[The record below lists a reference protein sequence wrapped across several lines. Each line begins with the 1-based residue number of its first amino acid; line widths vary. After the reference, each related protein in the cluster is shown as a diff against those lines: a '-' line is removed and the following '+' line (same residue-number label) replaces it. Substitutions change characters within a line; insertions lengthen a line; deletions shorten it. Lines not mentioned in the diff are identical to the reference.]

1 MLVMASS
8 ASSENTPSYDK
19 AWTIHA
25 SIIGL
30 NTGNILFQGLELDK
44 NNPDMIVVT
53 ALTILTAALPFQ
65 AIFFLINSY
74 IREFDGMN
82 ELEYAMLERL
92 LIICQ
97 VISFSSIIGIA
108 ILMTNTHH
116 FMGMAFITSA
126 ILALLFLRTA
136 SNQADILSRMS
147 K

>member
-1 MLVMASS
+1 MTTSATDDNAPAS
-8 ASSENTPSYDK
+8 DK

-30 NTGNILFQGLELDK
+30 NTGNILFQGLELDHS
-44 NNPDMIVVT
+44 NPDMIVVVG
-53 ALTILTAALPFQ
+53 LTILCAALPFQ

-74 IREFDGMN
+74 IQEFDGMH

-97 VISFSSIIGIA
+97 VISYSSLVGIA

-116 FMGMAFITSA
+116 YMGIAFVISA
-126 ILALLFLRTA
+126 ILAILFLRTA
-136 SNQADILSRMS
+136 SNQVDILSRMTR
-147 K
+147 

>member
-1 MLVMASS
+1 MAARASNDNSS
-8 ASSENTPSYDK
+8 SYDK

-30 NTGNILFQGLELDK
+30 NTGNILFQGLELDSS
-44 NNPDMIVVT
+44 NPDMVVIT
-53 ALTILTAALPFQ
+53 GLTILAAALPFQ

-74 IREFDGMN
+74 IQEFDGMH

-97 VISFSSIIGIA
+97 VISYSSLIGIA

-116 FMGMAFITSA
+116 YIGMAFITSA
-126 ILALLFLRTA
+126 ILAILFLRTA
-136 SNQADILSRMS
+136 SNQADTLSRIS
-147 K
+147 R

>member
-1 MLVMASS
+1 MAARASNDNSS
-8 ASSENTPSYDK
+8 SYDK

-30 NTGNILFQGLELDK
+30 NTGNILFQGLELDSS
-44 NNPDMIVVT
+44 NPDMIVIT
-53 ALTILTAALPFQ
+53 GLTILAAALPFQ

-74 IREFDGMN
+74 IQEFDGMH

-97 VISFSSIIGIA
+97 VISYSSLIGIA

-116 FMGMAFITSA
+116 YIGMAFITSA
-126 ILALLFLRTA
+126 ILAILFLRTA
-136 SNQADILSRMS
+136 SNQADTLSRIS
-147 K
+147 R

>member
-1 MLVMASS
+1 MAARASNDNSS
-8 ASSENTPSYDK
+8 SYDK

-30 NTGNILFQGLELDK
+30 NTGNILFQGLELDSS
-44 NNPDMIVVT
+44 NPDMIVIT
-53 ALTILTAALPFQ
+53 GLTILAAALPFQ

-74 IREFDGMN
+74 IQEFDGMH

-97 VISFSSIIGIA
+97 VISYSSLIGIA

-116 FMGMAFITSA
+116 YIGMAFITSA
-126 ILALLFLRTA
+126 ILAILFLRTA
-136 SNQADILSRMS
+136 SNQADTLSRMS
-147 K
+147 R

>member
-1 MLVMASS
+1 MAARANNDDSS
-8 ASSENTPSYDK
+8 SYDK

-30 NTGNILFQGLELDK
+30 NTGNILFQGLELDSS
-44 NNPDMIVVT
+44 NPDMIVIT
-53 ALTILTAALPFQ
+53 GLTILAAALPFQ

-74 IREFDGMN
+74 IQEFDGMH

-97 VISFSSIIGIA
+97 VISYSSLIGIA

-116 FMGMAFITSA
+116 YIGTAFITSA
-126 ILALLFLRTA
+126 ILAILFLRTA
-136 SNQADILSRMS
+136 SNQADTLSRIS
-147 K
+147 R

>member
-1 MLVMASS
+1 MAARASNDNSS
-8 ASSENTPSYDK
+8 SYDK

-30 NTGNILFQGLELDK
+30 NTGNILFQGLELDSS
-44 NNPDMIVVT
+44 NPDMVVIT
-53 ALTILTAALPFQ
+53 GLTILAAALPFQ

-74 IREFDGMN
+74 IQEFDGMH

-97 VISFSSIIGIA
+97 VISYSSLIGIA

-116 FMGMAFITSA
+116 YIGMAFITSA
-126 ILALLFLRTA
+126 ILAILFLRTA
-136 SNQADILSRMS
+136 SNQADTLSRMS
-147 K
+147 R

>member
-1 MLVMASS
+1 MAARASNDNSS
-8 ASSENTPSYDK
+8 SYDK

-30 NTGNILFQGLELDK
+30 NTGNILFQGLELDPS
-44 NNPDMIVVT
+44 NPDMVVIT
-53 ALTILTAALPFQ
+53 GLTILAAALPFQ

-74 IREFDGMN
+74 IQEFDGMH

-97 VISFSSIIGIA
+97 VISYSSLIGIA

-116 FMGMAFITSA
+116 YIGMAFITSA
-126 ILALLFLRTA
+126 ILAILFLRTA
-136 SNQADILSRMS
+136 SNQADTLSRIS
-147 K
+147 R

>member
-1 MLVMASS
+1 MLFMAARASNDNSS
-8 ASSENTPSYDK
+8 SYDK

-30 NTGNILFQGLELDK
+30 NTGNILFQGLELDSS
-44 NNPDMIVVT
+44 NPDMVVIT
-53 ALTILTAALPFQ
+53 GLTILAAALPFQ

-74 IREFDGMN
+74 IQEFDGMH

-97 VISFSSIIGIA
+97 VISYSSLIGIA

-116 FMGMAFITSA
+116 YIGMAFITSA
-126 ILALLFLRTA
+126 ILAILFLRTA
-136 SNQADILSRMS
+136 SNQADTLSRIS
-147 K
+147 R

>member
-1 MLVMASS
+1 MATS
-8 ASSENTPSYDK
+8 ATDDNAPTSDK

-30 NTGNILFQGLELDK
+30 NTGNILFQGLELDHS
-44 NNPDMIVVT
+44 NPDMIVVVG
-53 ALTILTAALPFQ
+53 LTILCAALPFQ

-74 IREFDGMN
+74 IQEFDGMH

-97 VISFSSIIGIA
+97 VISYSSLVGIA

-116 FMGMAFITSA
+116 YMGIAFVISA
-126 ILALLFLRTA
+126 ILAILFLRTA
-136 SNQADILSRMS
+136 SNQVDILSRMTR
-147 K
+147 

>member
-1 MLVMASS
+1 MTTS
-8 ASSENTPSYDK
+8 ATDDNAPTSDK

-30 NTGNILFQGLELDK
+30 NTGNILFQGLELDHS
-44 NNPDMIVVT
+44 NPDMIVVVG
-53 ALTILTAALPFQ
+53 LTILCAALPFQ

-74 IREFDGMN
+74 IQEFDGMH

-97 VISFSSIIGIA
+97 VISYSSLVGIA

-116 FMGMAFITSA
+116 YMGIAFVISA
-126 ILALLFLRTA
+126 ILAILFLRTA
-136 SNQADILSRMS
+136 SNQVDILSRMS
-147 K
+147 R

>member
-1 MLVMASS
+1 MAARASNDNSS
-8 ASSENTPSYDK
+8 SYDK

-30 NTGNILFQGLELDK
+30 NTGNISFQGLELDSS
-44 NNPDMIVVT
+44 NPDMVVIT
-53 ALTILTAALPFQ
+53 GLTILAAALPFQ

-74 IREFDGMN
+74 IQEFDGMH

-97 VISFSSIIGIA
+97 VISYSSLIGIA

-116 FMGMAFITSA
+116 YIGMAFITSA
-126 ILALLFLRTA
+126 ILAILFLRTA
-136 SNQADILSRMS
+136 SNQADTLSRIS
-147 K
+147 R

>member
-1 MLVMASS
+1 MAARASNDNSS
-8 ASSENTPSYDK
+8 SYDK

-30 NTGNILFQGLELDK
+30 NTGNILFQGLELDSS
-44 NNPDMIVVT
+44 NPDMVVIT
-53 ALTILTAALPFQ
+53 GLTILAAALPFQ

-74 IREFDGMN
+74 IQEFDGMH

-97 VISFSSIIGIA
+97 VISYSSLIGIA

-116 FMGMAFITSA
+116 YIGMAFITSA
-126 ILALLFLRTA
+126 ILAILFLRTA
-136 SNQADILSRMS
+136 SNQADTLSRLS
-147 K
+147 R

>member
-8 ASSENTPSYDK
+8 ATSENSPSYDK

-30 NTGNILFQGLELDK
+30 NTGNILFQGLELDST
-44 NNPDMIVVT
+44 NPDMIVVIG
-53 ALTILTAALPFQ
+53 LTILTAALPFQ

-74 IREFDGMN
+74 IQEFDGMH

-97 VISFSSIIGIA
+97 VISFSSLIGIA
-108 ILMTNTHH
+108 ILMTNTHYY
-116 FMGMAFITSA
+116 MGTAFITSA
-126 ILALLFLRTA
+126 ILAILFLRTA
-136 SNQADILSRMS
+136 SNQADILSRMT

>member
-1 MLVMASS
+1 MLFMAARASNDNSS
-8 ASSENTPSYDK
+8 SYDK

-30 NTGNILFQGLELDK
+30 NTGNILFQGLELDSS
-44 NNPDMIVVT
+44 NPDMVVIT
-53 ALTILTAALPFQ
+53 GLTILAAALPFQ

-74 IREFDGMN
+74 IQEFDGMH

-97 VISFSSIIGIA
+97 VISYSSLIGIA

-116 FMGMAFITSA
+116 YIGMAFITSA
-126 ILALLFLRTA
+126 ILAILFLRTA
-136 SNQADILSRMS
+136 SNQADTLSRLS
-147 K
+147 R

>member
-1 MLVMASS
+1 MATS
-8 ASSENTPSYDK
+8 ATDDNAPISDK

-30 NTGNILFQGLELDK
+30 NTGNILFQGLELDHS
-44 NNPDMIVVT
+44 NPDMIVVVG
-53 ALTILTAALPFQ
+53 LTILCAALPFQ

-74 IREFDGMN
+74 IQEFDGMH

-97 VISFSSIIGIA
+97 VISYSSLVGIA

-116 FMGMAFITSA
+116 YMGIAFVISA
-126 ILALLFLRTA
+126 ILAILFLRTA
-136 SNQADILSRMS
+136 SNQVDILSRMS
-147 K
+147 R